1 MASVTVHSAFGAQE
15 NKVCHCF
22 HCFPIYLSWSDGTGC
37 HDLRFLNGEFEVGFF
52 TLLFHH
58 LASLSLA
65 AKNIINL
72 ISVLTI
78 WWCPCI
84 QSSLVLLE
92 EAVCY
97 DQPILFT
104 KLCFSLCPASFCG
117 QVPVIPGISWL
128 PSFAFQFPMM
138 KSISF
143 LVWVL
148 EGLAGI
154 HWSIQLQLLRP

>member
-97 DQPILFT
+97 DHPSQNSVLACVLLHFVAKCLLFQV
-104 KLCFSLCPASFCG
+104 SLD
-117 QVPVIPGISWL
+117 
-128 PSFAFQFPMM
+128 
-138 KSISF
+138 F
-143 LVWVL
+143 LVLHSSSLWWKVYL
-148 EGLAGI
+148 FWCE
-154 HWSIQLQLLRP
+154 S

>member
-84 QSSLVLLE
+84 QSSLALLE

-104 KLCFSLCPASFCG
+104 KLCFSLCPASFCSPCLLF
-117 QVPVIPGISWL
+117 QVSL
-128 PSFAFQFPMM
+128 D
-138 KSISF
+138 F
-143 LVWVL
+143 LVLHSSSLWWKVYL
-148 EGLAGI
+148 FWCE
-154 HWSIQLQLLRP
+154 S